1 MRWVSE
7 WKCPKC
13 SKVEWAQGKAAPQ
26 QPSKFIF
33 KAVVCQC
40 GAVMQPTGKA
50 RKTYSTTELL

>member
-13 SKVEWAQGKAAPQ
+13 SKVEWARGKASQ
-26 QPSKFIF
+26 SQGLIQR
-33 KAVVCQC
+33 AVICSVCKT
-40 GAVMQPTGKA
+40 VMQPTGKA